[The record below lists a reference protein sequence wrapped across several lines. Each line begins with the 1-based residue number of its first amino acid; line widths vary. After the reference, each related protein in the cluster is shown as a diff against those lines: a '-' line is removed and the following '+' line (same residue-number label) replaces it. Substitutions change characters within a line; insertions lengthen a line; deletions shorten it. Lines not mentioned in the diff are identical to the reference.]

1 MFLFYSSFYLSIQ
14 TKSVRQNLIFGGTSK
29 YPYTKLM
36 RKLSLPFAIVLS
48 STTFASETD
57 IVVIIMSLASQVFAL
72 GNLLVVIALMIGLF
86 CLYKCVDTLINRN
99 DEQRNPLSAVPF
111 YFIGAAAGIG
121 FGVSSD
127 FIQNTFFGSSNSYK
141 TEAVFEATSLP
152 PSKGS
157 QPPTT
162 P

>member
-1 MFLFYSSFYLSIQ
+1 
-14 TKSVRQNLIFGGTSK
+14 
-29 YPYTKLM
+29 M
-36 RKLSLPFAIVLS
+36 RKLSLLFAIALS

-86 CLYKCVDTLINRN
+86 CLSKCVDTLINRN

-111 YFIGAAAGIG
+111 YFMGAAAGIG

-141 TEAVFEATSLP
+141 TEAVFEAISKS
-152 PSKGS
+152 PSS
-157 QPPTT
+157 SSTPTPPPTA